1 MVIKPRAVSSGAL
14 KRWLIHAADL
24 VGRQFHLWFAMS
36 WLAALLLFQ
45 LGHIP
50 GLAFMAGLVFFHW
63 GMAIAAWSDRRRLT
77 PARMILLLPGVMR
90 GIVRFLREH
99 PWLVVIILVFS
110 SWQDFPDWLPHAKAD
125 AASGLESY
133 PGWLSPPFLWM
144 AGSALMLATM
154 ILGDA
159 GGEAHILMLRGW
171 YGIPREAAARLAREG
186 VRKNRR
192 AHAALGIGCATV
204 AMASTFLLSWLVPL
218 LLCLVPALFY
228 VAFRDIFLHQDENG
242 VIECSSVPDHI
253 RPDPVP

>member
-1 MVIKPRAVSSGAL
+1 MVIKPRRVSSGAL

-36 WLAALLLFQ
+36 WLAALVLFK
-45 LGHIP
+45 LGHVP
-50 GLAFMAGLVFFHW
+50 GLAFLAGLLFFHW
-63 GMAIAAWSDRRRLT
+63 GMAIAAWSDRKRLT

-110 SWQDFPDWLPHAKAD
+110 SWQGFPDWLPHAKTG
-125 AASGLESY
+125 AASGLESF

-171 YGIPREAAARLAREG
+171 YGIPREASARLAREG

-192 AHAALGIGCATV
+192 AHAALGIGSATV

-218 LLCLVPALFY
+218 LLCLFPALFY
-228 VAFRDIFLHQDENG
+228 VAFRDIFLHQDKNG
-242 VIECSSVPDHI
+242 VIECNSVPGHI